1 MPSVGHHSDRDV
13 AELAVGVL
21 RHLGFRF
28 DLAANLARRF
38 HEVDRLSAFFD
49 LIQQD
54 PIVSQVKLIAEP
66 WDIGDGGYQVGNFP
80 PVWTEWNGTF
90 RDTVRDFW
98 RGEPATLADFTSR
111 RRTDVRRA
119 MERRPRPHRDDVPQR
134 RRDQPNPTGAANA
147 SSTTRSWCCS
157 TPTTNRCL
165 HHTGCR
171 IRQGMGDGDR
181 HCPADAAGR
190 RDAGRR

>member
-1 MPSVGHHSDRDV
+1 
-13 AELAVGVL
+13 
-21 RHLGFRF
+21 
-28 DLAANLARRF
+28 
-38 HEVDRLSAFFD
+38 VDRLSAFFD

-134 RRDQPNPTGAANA
+134 RRDHRTRPARPTHRRRLVPGAVQRPPRTAA
-147 SSTTRSWCCS
+147 FTT
-157 TPTTNRCL
+157 P
-165 HHTGCR
+165 
-171 IRQGMGDGDR
+171 
-181 HCPADAAGR
+181 
-190 RDAGRR
+190 DAGYGKEWVTEIDTAQPTQRDDAMLVAGDSVELPGRSITVLRRRT